1 MANGVVVLYF
11 SQFDKSLQWHHK
23 VVLDATAKA
32 IAKIKR
38 YDFGGHYEAQCDYS
52 GLLFFVPGDTL
63 LVEETAYLGIHSSN
77 DLYGGVV
84 PHLFMKTKAI
94 THGLTNRHAE
104 RPLGWSTVFAERVRE
119 IVLPGYTIFSYRDA
133 QLAARRMLKRG
144 PIRVKKPLSA
154 SGKDQTVVT
163 SLNELDAVLETV
175 SADEMAAY
183 GLVLEENLR
192 QARTFSVGEVAVG
205 SLRISY
211 YGKQRTVS
219 DNEGRPV
226 YGGSD
231 LVCVRGGWEGL
242 DALPMSSEARAA
254 VVAARLY
261 DGATEELRGFMA
273 SRRNYDVAQGIAAD
287 GRPRSG
293 VLEPSWRVGGASS
306 AELAAM
312 AAFAQDPAL
321 QIVRASHVEEYGKD
335 RRAPADAVVNFQGED
350 AEAGPLLRYT
360 TVKPQ
365 ARHLRRK
372 ICVRYNGRGRS
383 LPPPV
388 ISSEPDSRVIRF
400 ESRTGA
406 SHHRGKAET
415 RDCRPDYSPVPDLS
429 KYECLESEDEYRH
442 RMVVNAIALVFVSM
456 LGVAGLWLVNA
467 IAHS

>member
-1 MANGVVVLYF
+1 MANGVVVLYV

-23 VVLDATAKA
+23 VVLDAVARA

-38 YDFGGHYEAQCDYS
+38 YDFGGQYDARRDYS
-52 GLLFFVPGDTL
+52 RPLFFVPGDTL
-63 LVEETAYLGIHSSN
+63 LVEETADLGIHSSN

-94 THGLTNRHAE
+94 THGLINRHAE
-104 RPLGWSTVFAERVRE
+104 RPLGWSPVFAERVRE
-119 IVLPGYTIFSYRDA
+119 IVLPGYTIFSNRNA
-133 QLAARRMLKRG
+133 QLAARRMLRRG

-154 SGKDQTVVT
+154 SGKDQAVIT
-163 SLNELDAVLETV
+163 SLNELEAVLETV

-192 QARTFSVGEVAVG
+192 QVRTFSVGEVAVG

-211 YGKQRTVS
+211 YGTQRTVS

-231 LVCVRGGWEGL
+231 LVCVRGGWESL
-242 DALPMSSEARAA
+242 DALPMSSEVRAA

-261 DGATEELRGFMA
+261 DGATEEFAGFMA

-312 AAFAQDPAL
+312 AAFARDPAL
-321 QIVRASHVEEYGKD
+321 QIVRASHVEEYGKG
-335 RRAPADAVVNFQGED
+335 RRAPADAIVYFQGHD

-365 ARHLRRK
+365 DRHLRQK
-372 ICVRYNGRGRS
+372 ICGGYDRRGLS
-383 LPPPV
+383 LPPRR
-388 ISSEPDSRVIRF
+388 ISSDPDSRVIRF
-400 ESRTGA
+400 ESGTDS
-406 SHHRGKAET
+406 SHRRGKALT
-415 RDCRPDYSPVPDLS
+415 GHCGPDYSPVPDLS
-429 KYECLESEDEYRH
+429 KYEYRESEDEYRH
-442 RMVVNAIALVFVSM
+442 RMVVNAIALVFVS
-456 LGVAGLWLVNA
+456 LLSVAGLWLVNA

>member
-11 SQFDKSLQWHHK
+11 SQLDKSLQWHHK
-23 VVLDATAKA
+23 AVLDATAKA

-38 YDFGGHYEAQCDYS
+38 YDFGGQYEAQCDYS
-52 GLLFFVPGDTL
+52 SPLFFVPGDTL

-94 THGLTNRHAE
+94 THGLINRNAE
-104 RPLGWSTVFAERVRE
+104 RPVGWSTVFAERVRE
-119 IVLPGYTIFSYRDA
+119 IVLPGYTIFSNRDA

-175 SADEMAAY
+175 SANEMAAY
-183 GLVLEENLR
+183 GLVLEENLH

-211 YGKQRTVS
+211 HGTQRTVS

-231 LVCVRGGWEGL
+231 LVCVRGGWESL
-242 DALPMSSEARAA
+242 DALPMSSEVRAA

-273 SRRNYDVAQGIAAD
+273 SRRNYDVAQGVAAD

-306 AELAAM
+306 AELVAM
-312 AAFAQDPAL
+312 AAFARDPAL
-321 QIVRASHVEEYGKD
+321 QVVRASHVEEYGKD
-335 RRAPADAVVNFQGED
+335 RRAPADAIVNFQGED

-365 ARHLRRK
+365 ARHSRQK
-372 ICVRYNGRGRS
+372 VCVGYNGRWRS
-383 LPPPV
+383 LPPLV
-388 ISSEPDSRVIRF
+388 ISSDPDSRVVRL
-400 ESRTGA
+400 ESRAGA

-415 RDCRPDYSPVPDLS
+415 RDCGRDYSPIPDLS

-442 RMVVNAIALVFVSM
+442 RMVVNAIALVFVS
-456 LGVAGLWLVNA
+456 LLSVAGLWLVNA